1 MWRPDVNRCA
11 AFLQAFSHYMR
22 LTWFRPRE
30 EDRWLADELFFLL
43 KRLPEPTAWYY
54 SIYEGLATALM
65 VWECFS
71 DAERLMRKTYE
82 VVRGYYGEDHQA
94 CAYMALRVAAVYHNQ
109 MRFSESREWYG
120 LACRLYRK
128 VKPLRADAYV
138 NRAEACEK
146 MAGVLERD
154 GDYTGGHRYVD
165 EAMSAMEEF
174 RRCAETA
181 HPDLWKLRRSEWQ
194 YVYLRRA
201 RLYFGQGRFDEAQQ
215 ALDTAYSLFP
225 LDELSRVELN
235 MCQVRLYMVRER
247 WEPALAL
254 ARRDLETMIRY
265 HGETIKAALSCREQL
280 GDVLAAS
287 GQMSGACEQYI
298 RAADRLREKYPFQTD
313 WIRRL
318 QKKAGGLL

>member
-1 MWRPDVNRCA
+1 M
-11 AFLQAFSHYMR
+11 
-22 LTWFRPRE
+22 
-30 EDRWLADELFFLL
+30 
-43 KRLPEPTAWYY
+43 
-54 SIYEGLATALM
+54 I
-65 VWECFS
+65 WECFS

-82 VVRGYYGEDHQA
+82 VVRGYYGESHQA

-109 MRFSESREWYG
+109 MRFSESREWYE
-120 LACRLYRK
+120 LSCRLYRE
-128 VKPLRADAYV
+128 VKPLRADVYL

-146 MAGVLERD
+146 MARLLEYD

-165 EAMSAMEEF
+165 EAMSAMEAF
-174 RRCAETA
+174 RCCAETA
-181 HPDLWKLRRSEWQ
+181 HPDLWKLRRSRWQ

-235 MCQVRLYMVRER
+235 MFQVRLYMVHER
-247 WEPALAL
+247 WEQALAL
-254 ARRDLETMIRY
+254 ARQDLETMIRY
-265 HGETIKAALSCREQL
+265 HGETIKDALSCREQL

-287 GQMSGACEQYI
+287 GQMSGACEQYVWV
-298 RAADRLREKYPFQTD
+298 ADRLREKYPFQTD
-313 WIRRL
+313 WIKRL